1 MKENNEG
8 LNKKKINQEKDKKIA
23 IIRMRTKL
31 YIKIK

>member
-1 MKENNEG
+1 MKKNNEE

-23 IIRMRTKL
+23 IIKIKIKL